1 MNLKEWLAD
10 RRITVYER
18 SPAGKVADV
27 AKESKEHG
35 EHIASLA
42 KGESKPLVPDNGPAI
57 DSRNM
62 PKPVL
67 KDTRGIRVRTTA
79 SKYAR
84 HGEKF
89 GLVHSVS
96 HTDKATGIVTTQI
109 VCYDAYESVALRDG
123 LKRDATAAYAASHG
137 AKYRAGNRKGNP
149 WDRLKRG

>member
-10 RRITVYER
+10 RRITLHER
-18 SPAGKVADV
+18 TPQGAV
-27 AKESKEHG
+27 AKLAAECKEQGKHL
-35 EHIASLA
+35 ASLA
-42 KGESKPLVPDNGPAI
+42 KGESKPIGPDNGPVI

-62 PKPVL
+62 PAPVL
-67 KDTRGIRVRTTA
+67 RDTRGIKVRTAA

-84 HGEKF
+84 HGEKL

-96 HTDKATGIVTTQI
+96 HTDKATGVVTTQI